1 MSENNFV
8 ILAHGGAGSKNE
20 FSDGTERACEAGIQ
34 ERLSG
39 APILESVCK
48 AVLVLEDDSRF
59 NAGIGSA
66 QRADG
71 SIQMDASCMD
81 SDKRF
86 GSVAVVEGYKNP
98 INIALAVTEIDN
110 RLLAGTGAEKFAK
123 EKGCEDLDRSSFKR
137 NNSECSDTV
146 GSVMYDGQSFAA
158 ALSTG
163 GTGGSIPGRVGDVPL
178 IGCGL
183 FAGEHGAVAATGH
196 GETIAMN
203 LTAFRAYQMLEDG
216 GKCKDVLQEVI
227 SWFDTSEDI
236 GLLLVTRTDSAAG
249 SNRSMAWSIS
259 KG

>member
-1 MSENNFV
+1 MKDKNLV
-8 ILAHGGAGSKNE
+8 ILAHGGAGSNNE

-34 ERLSG
+34 DRLSG
-39 APILESVCK
+39 KSILESVCN

-66 QRADG
+66 HRADG

-81 SDKRF
+81 SDRRF

-98 INIALAVTEIDN
+98 IKIALAVTEIDN
-110 RLLAGTGAEKFAK
+110 RLLAGTGAAQFAK
-123 EKGCEDLDRSSFKR
+123 EKGCEPLDRTSLKR
-137 NNSECSDTV
+137 NSSECSDTV
-146 GSVMYDGQSFAA
+146 GAVMYDGQSFAA

-196 GETIAMN
+196 GESIAMN
-203 LTAFRAYQMLEDG
+203 LTAFRAYQMLENG
-216 GKCKDVLQEVI
+216 EKCRDVLEKVI
-227 SWFDTSEDI
+227 NWFDATEDI
-236 GLLLVTRTDSAAG
+236 GLLLVTRNDSAAG
-249 SNRSMAWSIS
+249 SNRSMAWSIRS
-259 KG
+259 

>member
-1 MSENNFV
+1 MNDNKLV

-20 FSDGTERACEAGIQ
+20 FSDGTDRACEAGIQ
-34 ERLSG
+34 ERLAG
-39 APILESVCK
+39 TPILESVCK

-59 NAGIGSA
+59 NAGIGSS

-98 INIALAVTEIDN
+98 VKIALAVTEIEN
-110 RLLAGTGAEKFAK
+110 RFLAGAGAAQFAK
-123 EKGCEDLDRSSFKR
+123 EKGCETLDRASLTR
-137 NNSECSDTV
+137 INSECSDTV
-146 GSVMYDGQSFAA
+146 GAVMFDGQSFAA

-163 GTGGSIPGRVGDVPL
+163 GTGGSMPGRVGDVPL
-178 IGCGL
+178 LGCGL
-183 FAGEHGAVAATGH
+183 FAGEHGAVVATGY
-196 GETIAMN
+196 GEAIAMN
-203 LTAFRAYQMLEDG
+203 LTAFRAYQMLE
-216 GKCKDVLQEVI
+216 KSKKSREVLEEVF

-249 SNRSMAWSIS
+249 SNRSMAWSIRS
-259 KG
+259 